1 MVMKT
6 GAAFEVDLLCL
17 DAEIG
22 FNQVEKIKV
31 VALETAF
38 VGFAMHSQM
47 VKTTIIV
54 AT

>member
-1 MVMKT
+1 MKKT
-6 GAAFEVDLLCL
+6 GSAFEADLLCL

-31 VALETAF
+31 VASLETAF
-38 VGFAMHSQM
+38 VGFAIHSQM
-47 VKTTIIV
+47 VKTIIV

>member
-1 MVMKT
+1 MKKT
-6 GAAFEVDLLCL
+6 GSAFEADLLCL

-22 FNQVEKIKV
+22 FDQVEKINV

-38 VGFAMHSQM
+38 VGFAMHLQM
-47 VKTTIIV
+47 VKTIIV